1 MGVYLEGADD
11 KNEGACGFMG
21 VYLGRGQM
29 GAAKIQLFSY
39 TKKLSIHIY
48 I

>member
-11 KNEGACGFMG
+11 KKEGACRFMG
-21 VYLGRGQM
+21 VCLGRGQL

-39 TKKLSIHIY
+39 IVKEDYLY